1 MKANYDFSKG
11 KRGRIA
17 PVQPE
22 PQGKTRITIRID
34 DDLLDYFLKE
44 ADKFGGAVGYQ
55 TLLNDALR
63 QFMEGKAPKIEDALR
78 RILRE
83 EMIRAAS

>member
-1 MKANYDFSKG
+1 MKANYDFSNG